1 MNITDA
7 HVHLITAG
15 MADSA
20 YHRYLKL
27 FPAFPDAVR
36 HNAQKLFGGGFPEY
50 LAQTTIEQ
58 QAREWLSQ
66 MDKHGV
72 SRVVFFPIAER
83 LEEMRDFIRH
93 APGRFYGYAFI
104 EEPAGETAPVRLKT
118 AVNEFGLCG
127 LKLYPSIQ
135 MFHPGDAALFPL
147 YEEAQ
152 SLGIPITFHFGISN
166 APIADYR
173 FVNPMEIQLPLK
185 LFPRLN
191 FIIAHFGAGYFREAC
206 LLGFHNKNIHLD
218 TSGTNNW
225 REYTPEKMPLEEV
238 FRRAVAIYSA
248 ERILFGTD
256 SLLRPGAGY
265 RGAIKEEQIGIVQRI
280 GISESEQ
287 ALVMGENAERLLAR
301 DGSAP

>member
-7 HVHLITAG
+7 HAHLITAG

-20 YHRYLKL
+20 YRRYLKL
-27 FPAFPDAVR
+27 YPTFHDAVAY
-36 HNAQKLFGGGFPEY
+36 NAQKLFGGGFPEY

-58 QAREWLSQ
+58 QAREWIAQ
-66 MDKHGV
+66 MDRHGV
-72 SRVVFFPIAER
+72 RRAVFFPIAER
-83 LEEMRDFIRH
+83 LEDVRDFIRM
-93 APGRFYGYAFI
+93 APDRFSGYAFI
-104 EEPAGETAPVRLKT
+104 DDPADSAAPARLKT
-118 AVNEFGLCG
+118 AVREYGLCG

-135 MFHPGDAALFPL
+135 MFHPCDTALFPL
-147 YEEAQ
+147 YEEAR

-173 FVNPMEIQLPLK
+173 FVNPIELQLPLK

-191 FIIAHFGAGYFREAC
+191 FIVAHFGAGFFREVC
-206 LLGFHNKNIHLD
+206 LLGFHNKNIFLD

-225 REYTPEKMPLEEV
+225 REFMPEIIPLEEV
-238 FRRAVAIYSA
+238 FRRAVGIYSA

-265 RGAIKEEQIGIVQRI
+265 RGPIKDEQMAIVKRI

-287 ALVMGENAERLLAR
+287 ALIMGGNAERLLTP
-301 DGSAP
+301 GG